1 MVRTRGPDG
10 WGGMEKEGRMD
21 LVTAWI
27 IEYAEVF
34 LRWRQENQV
43 WEVEVASGRR
53 IHATCFIRK

>member
-1 MVRTRGPDG
+1 MGGVG
-10 WGGMEKEGRMD
+10 WRREGRMD